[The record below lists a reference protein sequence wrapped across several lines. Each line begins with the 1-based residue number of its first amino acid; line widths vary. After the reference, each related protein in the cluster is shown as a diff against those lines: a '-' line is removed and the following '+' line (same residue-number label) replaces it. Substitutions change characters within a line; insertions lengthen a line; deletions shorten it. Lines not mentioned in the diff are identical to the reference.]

1 ERIGRFVDTLEN
13 DEQYIH
19 DHDDED
25 KLS

>member
-1 ERIGRFVDTLEN
+1 RIGRFVDTLEN